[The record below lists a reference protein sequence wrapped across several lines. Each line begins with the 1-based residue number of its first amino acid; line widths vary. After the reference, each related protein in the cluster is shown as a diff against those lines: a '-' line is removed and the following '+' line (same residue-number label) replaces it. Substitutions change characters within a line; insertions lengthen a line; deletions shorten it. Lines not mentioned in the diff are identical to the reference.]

1 MPPQYLTNTHLCQ
14 GTLMVAKKIVIAEGG
29 CIIVNV
35 IYNKPQLLDLLKSIV
50 HLDWSGKVW
59 VLRVNNC
66 FCAAI
71 LSR

>member
-1 MPPQYLTNTHLCQ
+1 
-14 GTLMVAKKIVIAEGG
+14 MVAKEIVITEGG
-29 CIIVNV
+29 CVIVNV
-35 IYNKPQLLDLLKSIV
+35 IYNKPQLLDLLKPIV
-50 HLDWSGKVW
+50 HLDWSGKVG